1 MSFDLLLLVD
11 KLPEYCENSIE
22 NAIFD
27 TPFNA
32 LSNLSFIFAGFALFM
47 LAKRQDRLNY
57 VILSLII
64 LTFSVGIGSGLWH
77 TFPNRLTY
85 LLDIIPIFLFQISF
99 IVIYAFKILKW
110 NKISIIVSTLLFAV
124 ITILLTGMP
133 DVLNGSIAYIPTLLV
148 LIVFGLFHYF
158 RNFNERYI
166 LIVAS
171 VLFLISLI
179 FRSIDLAV
187 CNTIPIG
194 THFLWHIFNGA
205 VLYLATKGIIFNLS
219 SEG

>member
-1 MSFDLLLLVD
+1 MFFDLLLLVNQ
-11 KLPEYCENSIE
+11 LPEYCENRIE
-22 NAIFD
+22 NAIFA

-32 LSNLSFIFAGFALFM
+32 LSNLSFIFAGAALLM

-57 VILSLII
+57 VISLLII
-64 LTFSVGIGSGLWH
+64 LTFAVGIGSGLWH
-77 TFPNRLTY
+77 TFPNRVTY
-85 LLDIIPIFLFQISF
+85 LLDVIPIFLFQIAF
-99 IVIYAFKILKW
+99 ILIYAFKILKW

-124 ITILLTGMP
+124 ITLLTGMSE
-133 DVLNGSIAYIPTLLV
+133 VLNGSIAYIPTLVV

-158 RNFNERYI
+158 INFNKRYI

-171 VLFLISLI
+171 VLFLIALI
-179 FRSIDLAV
+179 FRTIDLAV
-187 CNTIPIG
+187 CSTIPIG